1 MIPSFS
7 VILSS
12 GKWELPNEVM
22 ASSDSKEGKPLFHVN
37 EATTIL
43 ESMSLTSFLFRDYL
57 IVMRSDFDV
66 TISDEPYIALTL
78 LYNTKSGRFM
88 ARMWNKTVNV
98 GNTTSLEEFEDACK
112 RHFRGRR
119 LCLGCPESEEEEQ
132 THSFLLSQTPI
143 PRKIA
148 RHGVFERRIG

>member
-1 MIPSFS
+1 
-7 VILSS
+7 
-12 GKWELPNEVM
+12 M
-22 ASSDSKEGKPLFHVN
+22 ASSDSKEEKPQFHVD
-37 EATTIL
+37 EATAIL
-43 ESMSLTSFLFRDYL
+43 ESMSLTSFLFQDYL
-57 IVMRSDFDV
+57 VVMRSDFDM
-66 TISDEPYIALTL
+66 TLSDEPYIALML

-88 ARMWNKTVNV
+88 ARMWNKTVNA
-98 GNTTSLEEFEDACK
+98 GNATSLEEFEEACK

-148 RHGVFERRIG
+148 RHGVFELDIGCVVGI